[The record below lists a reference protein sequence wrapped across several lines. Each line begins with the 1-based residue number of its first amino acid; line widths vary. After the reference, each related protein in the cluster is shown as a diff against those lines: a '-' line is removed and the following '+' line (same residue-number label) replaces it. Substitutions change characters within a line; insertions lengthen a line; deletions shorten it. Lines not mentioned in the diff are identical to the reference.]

1 MRQKNLRC
9 TREVDMREPRKMVV
23 AEDHK
28 ILREGLISLLAGRDD
43 IKVVGEAEDGLE
55 AIRRVDQLQPDLVL
69 LDLSMPR
76 MDGLSAI
83 REIKNRSP
91 KTKILALTIH
101 ESEDFILEAF
111 KSGADGYCL
120 KDASSSELLM
130 AIKSV
135 LSGKRYLSPGIS
147 EKVLEGYI
155 EGRKTLKTSSSW
167 DTITQREKE
176 ILKMV
181 GEGYKNREIADF
193 LCISTKTVEKHRSNI
208 MRKLD
213 IHTASGLTALA
224 IEKGLVT
231 KPVRMP

>member
-1 MRQKNLRC
+1 
-9 TREVDMREPRKMVV
+9 MREPRKIVV

-28 ILREGLISLLAGRDD
+28 ILREGLVSLLAGSDD

-55 AIRRVDQLQPDLVL
+55 AIRRVDQLEPDLVL

-83 REIKNRSP
+83 REIKTRSP

-111 KSGADGYCL
+111 RSGADGYCL

-167 DTITQREKE
+167 NTITRRERE

-181 GEGYKNREIADF
+181 GEGYKNKEIADF

-231 KPVRMP
+231 KPVRMS

>member
-1 MRQKNLRC
+1 MGG
-9 TREVDMREPRKMVV
+9 PRKIIV

-28 ILREGLISLLAGRDD
+28 ILREGLISLLAGSDD

-55 AIRRVDQLQPDLVL
+55 AIRRVDQVRPDLIL

-83 REIKNRSP
+83 KEIKTRSP

-147 EKVLEGYI
+147 DKVLEGYI
-155 EGRKTLKTSSSW
+155 EGRKTLKASSSW
-167 DTITQREKE
+167 DTITQRERE
-176 ILKMV
+176 ILKLV

-193 LCISTKTVEKHRSNI
+193 LFISTKTVEKHRSNI

>member
-1 MRQKNLRC
+1 MG
-9 TREVDMREPRKMVV
+9 EPRKIIV

-28 ILREGLISLLAGRDD
+28 ILREGLISLLAGSGD

-55 AIRRVDQLQPDLVL
+55 AIRRVDQVHPDLVL

-83 REIKNRSP
+83 KEIKTRSP
-91 KTKILALTIH
+91 ETKILALTIH

-147 EKVLEGYI
+147 DKVLEGYI

-167 DTITQREKE
+167 DTITQRERE
-176 ILKMV
+176 ILKLV
-181 GEGYKNREIADF
+181 GEGYKNKEIADF
-193 LCISTKTVEKHRSNI
+193 LYISTKTVEKHRSNI

-213 IHTASGLTALA
+213 VHTASGLTALA

-231 KPVRMP
+231 KPVRTP